1 MSEARELDLPI
12 PPEAARQRADRFVA
26 DRSGLSRSFVQR
38 LISEG
43 HLTMGGLIVRASSTL
58 VAGQTLHL
66 VIPPVSETTVLSED
80 IPLTVVYEDEDIVV
94 VNKPA
99 GLVVHPAPGHATG
112 TLVNALLHHVE
123 DLPGIAGVARPDL
136 CIDSTKTPAGC

>member
-43 HLTMGGLIVRASSTL
+43 HLTMNGLIVRASATL
-58 VAGQTLHL
+58 VPGETLHL
-66 VIPPVSETTVLSED
+66 VIPPVSETTLLAED
-80 IPLTVVYEDEDIVV
+80 IPISMRIIAMALYIFSMIGCLEAKNPIKKIVIIFL
-94 VNKPA
+94 N
-99 GLVVHPAPGHATG
+99 
-112 TLVNALLHHVE
+112 
-123 DLPGIAGVARPDL
+123 
-136 CIDSTKTPAGC
+136 

>member
-43 HLTMGGLIVRASSTL
+43 HLTMNGLIVRASATL
-58 VAGQTLHL
+58 VPGQTLHL
-66 VIPPVSETTVLSED
+66 VIPPVSERENRPCEECICHIPGSQSCKMVYLNRRWLSKE
-80 IPLTVVYEDEDIVV
+80 PCKYHLTWTEYR
-94 VNKPA
+94 K
-99 GLVVHPAPGHATG
+99 L
-112 TLVNALLHHVE
+112 
-123 DLPGIAGVARPDL
+123 
-136 CIDSTKTPAGC
+136 IDSGAIP

>member
-43 HLTMGGLIVRASSTL
+43 HLTMNGLIVRASATL
-58 VAGQTLHL
+58 VPGETLHL
-66 VIPPVSETTVLSED
+66 VIPPVSETTLLAED

-99 GLVVHPAPGHATG
+99 GLLSVPGRLPQHHDS
-112 TLVNALLHHVE
+112 ALLR
-123 DLPGIAGVARPDL
+123 LKAL
-136 CIDSTKTPAGC
+136 ST